1 MTYISIKHGFT
12 FFGTTLGNTLNHQS
26 LFSVLN
32 PKTGLV
38 KILMIIGKYQVFLRR
53 YSMLNNQEIIMGIEY
68 FIIGISRD
76 GAPTQED
83 VLELFSPYWT
93 EKEENYY
100 FLDYG
105 KEVYQGLIVHNECHF
120 NIDFH
125 EDNLAVKGVTIFKPC
140 SDVKLEQAIFQL
152 IYKFPMFVTYP
163 SEPLLIITANFKCTE
178 MIKEQYPELIEN
190 LTVVSSF
197 EEYNSLS

>member
-1 MTYISIKHGFT
+1 M
-12 FFGTTLGNTLNHQS
+12 
-26 LFSVLN
+26 LN

-93 EKEENYY
+93 EK
-100 FLDYG
+100 
-105 KEVYQGLIVHNECHF
+105 KKI
-120 NIDFH
+120 
-125 EDNLAVKGVTIFKPC
+125 TIF
-140 SDVKLEQAIFQL
+140 
-152 IYKFPMFVTYP
+152 
-163 SEPLLIITANFKCTE
+163 
-178 MIKEQYPELIEN
+178 
-190 LTVVSSF
+190 
-197 EEYNSLS
+197 